1 MSEAPGSIRH
11 PPRRFGPAVVH
22 RFPDAAKV
30 ARAAAQHIAV
40 ASVQAVSEAGKFR
53 IALAGGSTPR
63 ELYRRIA
70 EPTFAGLLDW
80 PNWDVFFSDER
91 AVPPE
96 HDASNYRMAKE
107 ALFDHVPLAP
117 ENVHRIRGELGAR
130 AAAESYEAE
139 LGGPCHVVLLG
150 MGDDGHTA
158 SLFPGSPALDE
169 TARRVVD
176 APSPVAPTERV
187 TFTYRALNEAGA
199 ALFLITGLAKAVRL
213 AEVLAQIAEGRPEL
227 PAARVRP
234 ARELHFY
241 LDDAAA
247 AKLPAESP

>member
-22 RFPDAAKV
+22 RLPDAGAV

-40 ASVQAVSEAGKFR
+40 ASVQAISEAGKFR
-53 IALAGGSTPR
+53 IALAGGSTPG
-63 ELYRRIA
+63 ELYRRLA
-70 EPTFAGLLDW
+70 DPSFAGLLAW

-96 HDASNYRMAKE
+96 HEASNYRMAKQ
-107 ALFDHVPLAP
+107 ALFDHVAISP
-117 ENVHRIRGELGAR
+117 ENVHRILGELGAR
-130 AAAESYEAE
+130 EAAERYEAE
-139 LGGPCHVVLLG
+139 LAGPCHVVLLG

-169 TARRVVD
+169 TERRVID
-176 APSPVAPTERV
+176 APSPVPPTERI
-187 TFTYRALNEAGA
+187 TFTFNALNEAGS
-199 ALFLITGLAKAVRL
+199 ALFLITGLAKAVRV
-213 AEVLAQIAEGRPEL
+213 ADVLEQIAEGRPEL

-234 ARELHFY
+234 RRELHFY

-247 AKLPAESP
+247 ANLPAETT